1 MNAEI
6 CSLDDNLLQSALDLR
21 LEQRLMFQH
30 NNNPEH
36 TAKSGLEQL
45 QQSTEQYFFKLCDE
59 FSLRENRHHTRHQ
72 THRNQLD
79 KLVSV
84 AFLQYH

>member
-6 CSLDDNLLQSALDLR
+6 CSLDDNLLQSALDLSV
-21 LEQRLMFQH
+21 EQRLMFQH

-45 QQSTEQYFFKLCDE
+45 QQSTEQYFFKL
-59 FSLRENRHHTRHQ
+59 
-72 THRNQLD
+72 
-79 KLVSV
+79 
-84 AFLQYH
+84 